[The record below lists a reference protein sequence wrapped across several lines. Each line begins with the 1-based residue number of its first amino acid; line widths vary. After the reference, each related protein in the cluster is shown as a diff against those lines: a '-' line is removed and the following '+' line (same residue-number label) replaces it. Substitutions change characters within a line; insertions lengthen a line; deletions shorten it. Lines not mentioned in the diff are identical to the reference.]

1 MEETISFKDLFL
13 IVRKRLTMII
23 GITFIVT
30 LISAIVS
37 FYFITPVYQ
46 SSTQILVNQKRE
58 QGVVNAGDV
67 QTNLQLVNTYNVI
80 IKSPAILEKVKDQL
94 KLDMS
99 VQQLT
104 NKVTVAAEKQ
114 SQVISITVEDTK
126 PDLARDI
133 ANTTAAVFQAE
144 VTKIM
149 NIDNVTILSKA
160 DVVKGQSP
168 VKPRPIINIAIA
180 FVVGLI
186 LSGGLA
192 FLLDYLDNTIKG
204 EQDIETILGLP
215 VLGVITQMEEKK
227 TISAVVTK
235 VREQTIGS

>member
-1 MEETISFKDLFL
+1 MEETISLKELFL
-13 IVRKRLTMII
+13 ILRKRLAMII
-23 GITFIVT
+23 GITFVVT

-37 FYFITPVYQ
+37 FYFITPIYQ

-80 IKSPAILEKVKDQL
+80 IKSPAILDKVKDQL

-99 VQQLT
+99 IQEL
-104 NKVTVAAEKQ
+104 NGKLTVASEKE
-114 SQVISITVEDTK
+114 SQVISVTVQDAK
-126 PDLARDI
+126 PELARDI
-133 ANTTAAVFQAE
+133 ANTTASVFKEE

-149 NIDNVTILSKA
+149 NIDNVTILSEA

-168 VKPRPIINIAIA
+168 VKPRPALNIAIA
-180 FVVGLI
+180 FVAGLM
-186 LSGGLA
+186 LSVGLA
-192 FLLDYLDNTIKG
+192 FLLDYLDNTIKR

-215 VLGVITQMEEKK
+215 VLGVVTQMEEKRAI
-227 TISAVVTK
+227 TAVATK